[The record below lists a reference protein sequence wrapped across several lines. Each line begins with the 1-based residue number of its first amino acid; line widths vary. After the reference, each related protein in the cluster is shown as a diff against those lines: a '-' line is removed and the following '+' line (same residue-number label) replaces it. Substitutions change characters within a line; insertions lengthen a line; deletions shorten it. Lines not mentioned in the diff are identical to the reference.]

1 MHKRGITRCW
11 VRGRPPT
18 QTPLSMQDGG
28 YGRRGP
34 FPTGVIS
41 RIPHNRGRRRGRRTR
56 IGRRH
61 RGQSGRRH
69 SGKGG
74 GLRGNMQHSR
84 GTHQEPWAKP
94 RRQMRRQ
101 QRRPPRRQGRKNQQT
116 FVPPDA
122 RPKVTPS
129 PAAANSPA
137 PAASQLQITPP
148 GPPTPSRT
156 AEVFRWL
163 QAEGIDA
170 SPKKRQKGSP
180 RTPERKRKAAE
191 QQEGSS
197 PKKQKLTVWKPK
209 LPQAETSKWPRMYT
223 PLSQILYT
231 PEHAVKNGVV
241 AQDIGV
247 RLCPSSLPKRGVSR
261 NHSGSQLCS

>member
-1 MHKRGITRCW
+1 MPIPRRSYYQQNPPQSW
-11 VRGRPPT
+11 SPSRPAYSHWSPPPW
-18 QTPLSMQDGG
+18 QESSSSQWQGWG
-28 YGRRGP
+28 
-34 FPTGVIS
+34 
-41 RIPHNRGRRRGRRTR
+41 
-56 IGRRH
+56 
-61 RGQSGRRH
+61 SGWQYASQPWDTYR
-69 SGKGG
+69 
-74 GLRGNMQHSR
+74 
-84 GTHQEPWAKP
+84 EPWEKP

-101 QRRPPRRQGRKNQQT
+101 QRRPGRREGRKYQQT

-122 RPKVTPS
+122 RPIVTTS
-129 PAAANSPA
+129 PAAAQA
-137 PAASQLQITPP
+137 PEPVEPQLQITPP
-148 GPPTPSRT
+148 CPPTPRT
-156 AEVFRWL
+156 INVRRYL
-163 QAEGIDA
+163 RAEGINV
-170 SPKKRQKGSP
+170 SPPKRHKSSP

>member
-1 MHKRGITRCW
+1 MPIPRRSYYQRNRAQSW
-11 VRGRPPT
+11 SSSRPAYSHWSSP
-18 QTPLSMQDGG
+18 QWQESSWSQWQGWG
-28 YGRRGP
+28 
-34 FPTGVIS
+34 
-41 RIPHNRGRRRGRRTR
+41 
-56 IGRRH
+56 
-61 RGQSGRRH
+61 SGWQYASQPWYTYR
-69 SGKGG
+69 
-74 GLRGNMQHSR
+74 
-84 GTHQEPWAKP
+84 EPWEKP

-156 AEVFRWL
+156 AGVFRWL

-180 RTPERKRKAAE
+180 QTPEKKRKAAE
-191 QQEGSS
+191 RQEAST
-197 PKKQKLTVWKPK
+197 PKKATLWKPR
-209 LPQAETSKWPRMYT
+209 LQQAQTPKKEKVWPRMYT
-223 PLSQILYT
+223 PLSQVLYT
-231 PEHAVKNGVV
+231 PEHAVKHGVV
-241 AQDIGV
+241 AQDIWV
-247 RLCPSSLPKRGVSR
+247 RLCPSLLPKRRVSR